1 MAIQSKIERKQL
13 QEQIFLNLKFFFQNV
28 LTSIKQLW

>member
-13 QEQIFLNLKFFFQNV
+13 QEQIFLNLNFFFQNV

>member
-13 QEQIFLNLKFFFQNV
+13 QEQIFLNLKFFFQNQ
-28 LTSIKQLW
+28 LTPIKQLW